1 MADFTSALLLLDY
14 QPGRQ
19 LDRRQVEFPSR
30 LIPAKVATLVDLKVD
45 LLICGALSREFAA
58 MVVHSG
64 IELLPFISG
73 SIEDVLAAY
82 NRGDLSDQR
91 FLMPGYQK
99 TMRWCSK
106 GRRRRQGRFG
116 WQRFLPESMA
126 TKTEKG
132 GD

>member
-1 MADFTSALLLLDY
+1 MRIAIPVHDTHVAAVADFTSELLLFDY
-14 QPGRQ
+14 QTGRQ
-19 LDRRQVEFPSR
+19 LDQRLVEFPSR

-73 SIEDVLAAY
+73 SIEEVLVAY
-82 NRGDLSDQR
+82 NRGELSDQR

-99 TMRWCSK
+99 GMRWCSK
-106 GRRRRQGRFG
+106 GRRRRQGRFR
-116 WQRFLPESMA
+116 W
-126 TKTEKG
+126 
-132 GD
+132 